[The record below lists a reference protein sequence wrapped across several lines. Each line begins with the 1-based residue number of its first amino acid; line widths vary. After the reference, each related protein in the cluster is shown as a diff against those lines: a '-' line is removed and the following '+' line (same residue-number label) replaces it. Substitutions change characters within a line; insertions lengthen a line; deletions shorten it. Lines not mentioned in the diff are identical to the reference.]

1 LKLPVGIIQASL
13 EMVRARIE
21 VAFPSEA
28 AVVAQVIDAL
38 NPSANALRVRKSR
51 EKSSITR
58 NVSGNAGQQLDS
70 TFPARASLSE
80 ISSSP
85 QDSEGL
91 DSEKRESREARPL
104 SRPVAG
110 QQLDGNAGQLDA
122 GRAGRIRNAALAGCW
137 DGVGGVS
144 TGGSMRARIGEA
156 VPLIERLA
164 RERGVDPVELFQGAC
179 DRFKRD
185 EALKAK
191 RMCTLPVLLSQ
202 LEQWVDEAPAIPAAS
217 GAPPAIVSPA
227 RKLLNPPTK
236 AGAA

>member
-1 LKLPVGIIQASL
+1 MRLPVGIMQASL
-13 EMVRARIE
+13 EMVRTRIAT
-21 VAFPSEA
+21 AFPSEA
-28 AVVAQVIDAL
+28 AVIAQVIDAL

-58 NVSGNAGQQLDS
+58 HVSGNAGQQLDS
-70 TFPARASLSE
+70 AFQARASLSE

-85 QDSEGL
+85 QDSEDL
-91 DSEKRESREARPL
+91 EEKRESREARPL
-104 SRPVAG
+104 SRPATG
-110 QQLDGNAGQLDA
+110 QQVDGNAGQLDA
-122 GRAGRIRNAALAGCW
+122 GRAVRVRNAALAGCW

-156 VPLIERLA
+156 VPLLERLA
-164 RERGVDPVELFQGAC
+164 RERGVDPVALFQGAC

-202 LEQWVDEAPAIPAAS
+202 LEQWVDDAPKPSATPA
-217 GAPPAIVSPA
+217 PVSPA
-227 RKLLNPPTK
+227 RRLLSPPRE
-236 AGAA
+236 GAA